1 MSGRGA
7 YYKAKYGGGRGGRG
21 GGRGGGEAEAP
32 HVFERAATARSTR
45 ASGDDLL
52 QLLRRIDQK
61 AYGAYKDLYGQV
73 FEMTSPKPECL
84 PYSLEVVYV
93 QGDPYAAPS
102 RVRVRIPLE
111 VCDYPKEWYASRV
124 RSVALCDYLQRSF
137 VAAARSERADVKE
150 GGHGWGGAKGGQIKM
165 DEPGQ
170 HVLQRSGVQI
180 VNDAGAGGFLESRFQ
195 LGLPASGR
203 SIEGKWCAQ
212 LLLEMVPLLVSRAFL
227 RSSLDSA
234 AAQRHVWSVEAQSSL
249 RSMLDA
255 NGLVAFV
262 RNGSVLPRRSG
273 QSDLPLQ
280 QAAST
285 PSSSSAAAAA
295 AAALCPFVSPP
306 SLQVAFDLPHVGRV
320 EGMGI
325 RKGVTLIVGGGFH
338 GKSTLLTALEVGI
351 YDHIPG
357 DGREFV
363 CCADSSVKIRA
374 EDGRAVT
381 DLDIS
386 PFINNLPFARPTDC
400 FSTTC
405 ASGSTSQSANI
416 LEMLEMGSQCLLM
429 DEDTCATNF
438 MQRDSLMAELVHA
451 RQEPITP
458 FLHRARGLWEG
469 CGVSSILVVGGCGAF
484 FAVADSVIMMECFN
498 ARDVTAE
505 AKAIA
510 AAHAHE
516 TNSGA
521 LNMASASATAA
532 ASAIFATTFASTR
545 GVVPSSL
552 RLRDGDSLRVKD
564 IGKIQIGRD
573 SMDAEGNTSH
583 LDLTGLEQLRELG
596 QTRAVAEALQ
606 SFPGLFGSTASSQ
619 AAVSL
624 TRALSELQSRVT
636 GGERG
641 LDALVNNSSLAL
653 GDLTFVRKFEIAA
666 AINRWRSLA
675 TRNLT

>member
-1 MSGRGA
+1 
-7 YYKAKYGGGRGGRG
+7 
-21 GGRGGGEAEAP
+21 
-32 HVFERAATARSTR
+32 VFERAATASTR
-45 ASGDDLL
+45 ASGEDLL

-73 FEMTSPKPECL
+73 FEMSSPKPECL

-124 RSVALCDYLQRSF
+124 RAVALCDYLQRSF
-137 VAAARSERADVKE
+137 VSAARRERADVKE
-150 GGHGWGGAKGGQIKM
+150 GGQGWGGAKGGQIKM

-180 VNDAGAGGFLESRFQ
+180 VTDAAGAGAGAGGFLESRFQ

-234 AAQRHVWSVEAQSSL
+234 AAQRHVWSVEAQSTL

-285 PSSSSAAAAA
+285 PSSSSSSAAAAA
-295 AAALCPFVSPP
+295 AAAAAVAALCPFVSPP
-306 SLQVAFDLPHVGRV
+306 SLLVAFDLPHVGRV

-363 CCADSSVKIRA
+363 CVADSAVKIRA

-458 FLHRARGLWEG
+458 FLHRTRGLWEG

-484 FAVADSVIMMECFN
+484 FAVADCVIMMERFS

-505 AKAIA
+505 AKAIV

-516 TNSGA
+516 TSGGGA
-521 LNMASASATAA
+521 LNMASATAT
-532 ASAIFATTFASTR
+532 AIFAGTLASTR

-573 SMDAEGNTSH
+573 STDSEGNSAH
-583 LDLTGLEQLRELG
+583 LDLSGLEQLRELG

-606 SFPGLFGSTASSQ
+606 SFPGLFGTNSQ

-624 TRALSELQSRVT
+624 TSVLSELQSRVA
-636 GGERG
+636 GGQHG
-641 LDALVNNSSLAL
+641 LDALVNSSSLAL

-675 TRNLT
+675 TRKL